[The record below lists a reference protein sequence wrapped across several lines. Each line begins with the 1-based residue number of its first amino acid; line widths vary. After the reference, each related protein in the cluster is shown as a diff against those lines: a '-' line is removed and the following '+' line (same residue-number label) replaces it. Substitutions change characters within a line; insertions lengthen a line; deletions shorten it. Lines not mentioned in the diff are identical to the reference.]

1 MRRFILLLILLVSF
15 SAYGQVYRNNP
26 NYIYGEGVG
35 KTVEEADTRAMQAL
49 TGRIK
54 TKVDNYTTY
63 TLISENKTVSER
75 FEKNVNL
82 YSSMDVED
90 SEREVV
96 YGKKKVTVV
105 RYVNR
110 TEYCKQHISNYQNY
124 RNLADSLENMY
135 RCEIPHCTN
144 LILGAIYN
152 AYRALDTDMM
162 DAFFAENIDIKNNLI
177 KEAEHYYACYD
188 IYENLYEYEGM
199 NHTTEVWAKNSNVPG
214 FKYLSNGEW
223 KDPYGYCAMID
234 NKLQGVH
241 FPMPAYKT
249 CECYISMPYEKNV
262 PIRLNYEMA
271 KGNHFIIMA
280 VPENWYFEN
289 IYL

>member
-188 IYENLYEYEGM
+188 IYETPHRIPNYP
-199 NHTTEVWAKNSNVPG
+199 TEVGGKNNNIPG
-214 FKYLSNGEW
+214 FKYLYEGEW
-223 KDPYGYCAMID
+223 KDPYGYCVMID
-234 NKLQGVH
+234 NKPQGVH

-249 CECYISMPYEKNV
+249 CECHIVTSTV

-271 KGNHFIIMA
+271 KGNHFITMD

>member
-124 RNLADSLENMY
+124 RNLADSLENIY
-135 RCEIPHCTN
+135 RYEIPHCTN

-162 DAFFAENIDIKNNLI
+162 DAFFAENEDIKNNLI
-177 KEAEHYYACYD
+177 KEAEHYYARYGT
-188 IYENLYEYEGM
+188 YEALHKYEGM
-199 NHTTEVWAKNSNVPG
+199 NHTTEVWARNSNVPG
-214 FKYLSNGEW
+214 FRYLSNGIW
-223 KDPYGYCAMID
+223 KDPQNYCAMIND
-234 NKLQGVH
+234 KPQGVE

-249 CECYISMPYEKNV
+249 CECYISMPYEKIV
-262 PIRLNYEMA
+262 SIRLNYEMA
-271 KGNHFIIMA
+271 KGNHFITMD
-280 VPENWYFEN
+280 VPENWYFVN